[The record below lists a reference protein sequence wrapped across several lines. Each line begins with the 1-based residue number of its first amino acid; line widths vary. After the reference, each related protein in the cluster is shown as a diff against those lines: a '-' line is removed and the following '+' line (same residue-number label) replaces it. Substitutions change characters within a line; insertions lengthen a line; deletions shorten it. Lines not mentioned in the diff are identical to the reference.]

1 MLLAINVGNTEMKLG
16 VFGDREL
23 MFSRRLATHP
33 TRTADELALLFGGFL
48 EQEEMSFSRHITGV
62 AISSVVPATT
72 QALRDMTQR
81 YFHFDPVVVG
91 PGVKT
96 GMAVLTDNPREVG
109 ADRIVNAVAA
119 FDRYGGPCIVVDFG
133 TATTYDIVSDKG
145 EFLGGV
151 IAPGLEVS
159 AVGLSRVADRLPRV
173 EISAPRSVIG
183 KNTVEA
189 IQSGLVFGTA
199 AEVDGIVERIQKELG
214 PATVIATGGF
224 SAVVMPYCHSIDHH
238 DQWLTLEGLRTVF
251 ARTPNP
257 NERPTA

>member
-1 MLLAINVGNTEMKLG
+1 MLLAVNVGNTETKLG
-16 VFGDREL
+16 VFGDRDL
-23 MFSRRLATHP
+23 AFSRRIGTHP
-33 TRTADELALLFGGFL
+33 ERTADELALLFGGFL
-48 EQEEMSFSRHITGV
+48 EQEGLSFSRQITGV
-62 AISSVVPATT
+62 AISSGVPSMT
-72 QALRDMTQR
+72 QALRDMTLR

-109 ADRIVNAVAA
+109 ADRIVNGIAAV
-119 FDRYGGPCIVVDFG
+119 DRYRGPCIVVDFG

-159 AVGLSRVADRLPRV
+159 AVGLSRVADRLPRL

-199 AEVDGIVERIQKELG
+199 AEVDGVVERIQKEIG
-214 PATVIATGGF
+214 PAPVIATGGF
-224 SAVVMPYCHSIDHH
+224 SAV
-238 DQWLTLEGLRTVF
+238 
-251 ARTPNP
+251 
-257 NERPTA
+257 

>member
-1 MLLAINVGNTEMKLG
+1 MLLAINVGNTETKLG
-16 VFGDREL
+16 VFRDRDL
-23 MFSRRLATHP
+23 AFSRRLATHP

-109 ADRIVNAVAA
+109 ADRIVNALAA
-119 FDRYGGPCIVVDFG
+119 YERFGGPAIVVDFG
-133 TATTYDIVSDKG
+133 TGTNFDVVSAAG
-145 EFLGGV
+145 EFVGGV
-151 IAPGLEVS
+151 IAPGLQVS
-159 AVGLSRVADRLPRV
+159 AASLVSHTARLTRV
-173 EISAPRSVIG
+173 ELTTPRSVVG

-189 IQSGLVFGTA
+189 IQSGLIFGTA
-199 AEVDGIVERIQKELG
+199 GEVDGIVERIRADLG
-214 PATVIATGGF
+214 GSAVVIATGGL
-224 SAVVMPYCHSIDHH
+224 APVVLPHCRTIDHH
-238 DQWLTLEGLRTVF
+238 EPWLTLEGLRLVF
-251 ARTPNP
+251 DKNVV
-257 NERPTA
+257 TADE

>member
-1 MLLAINVGNTEMKLG
+1 MLLAVNVGNTETKLG
-16 VFGDREL
+16 VFRDREL
-23 MFSRRLATHP
+23 SFSRRIGTHP
-33 TRTADELALLFGGFL
+33 ERTADELALLFGGFL
-48 EQEEMSFSRHITGV
+48 EQEDLSFSRMITGV
-62 AISSVVPATT
+62 AISSVVPSMT
-72 QALRDMTQR
+72 QSLRDMTER
-81 YFHFDPVVVG
+81 YFHFEPVVVG

-109 ADRIVNAVAA
+109 ADRIVNAIAA
-119 FDRYGGPCIVVDFG
+119 FDRYGGQCIVVDFG

-199 AEVDGIVERIQKELG
+199 AEVDGVVERIQKEIG

-224 SAVVMPYCHSIDHH
+224 SAVVMPHCHSIDHH
-238 DQWLTLEGLRTVF
+238 DQRLTLEGLRIIFDRNT
-251 ARTPNP
+251 NS
-257 NERPTA
+257 NE

>member
-48 EQEEMSFSRHITGV
+48 EQEEMSFSRHISGV

-72 QALRDMTQR
+72 QSLRDMTER
-81 YFHFDPVVVG
+81 YFHFEPVVVG

-109 ADRIVNAVAA
+109 ADRIVNAIAA
-119 FDRYGGPCIVVDFG
+119 FERYGGQCIVVDFG
-133 TATTYDIVSDKG
+133 TATTYDLVSDKG

-159 AVGLSRVADRLPRV
+159 AVGLSRVADRLPRAAV
-173 EISAPRSVIG
+173 SAPRSVTG
-183 KNTVEA
+183 TNTVEDIPPA
-189 IQSGLVFGTA
+189 PLLATPA
-199 AEVDGIVERIQKELG
+199 AVG
-214 PATVIATGGF
+214 
-224 SAVVMPYCHSIDHH
+224 
-238 DQWLTLEGLRTVF
+238 
-251 ARTPNP
+251 
-257 NERPTA
+257 